1 MNAEQEK
8 LLFEAR
14 ETWAAVEQLG
24 QLIIEDQHQAYLI
37 NEEKGLLLNEV
48 SKLLEKCGEYD
59 VKRDGYLHKA
69 DARMREMRKLEK
81 EAKKLER
88 QAKRAGRRG

>member
-14 ETWAAVEQLG
+14 ESYAAAEQLYELVNEN
-24 QLIIEDQHQAYLI
+24 QKRAYLI
-37 NEEKGLLLNEV
+37 NEEKGELLKEV
-48 SKLLEKCGEYD
+48 GKLLERCGEYD
-59 VKRDGYLHKA
+59 TNRDWQLQQA
-69 DARMREMRKLEK
+69 DSRTR

-88 QAKRAGRRG
+88 QGRRLQRKARWVGRFG